1 MGTNQL
7 VPRGGLGGV
16 RPYSGRMNIDLPGF
30 PRRKFLSKYSLQ
42 RRSGARLVNL
52 GDGDLLPRL
61 LDQRGSQSRDAGGGI
76 QTFTKVPS
84 PRVWGLKVSAG
95 EIIVHTELGDL
106 QDTEGLPVEPRFYA
120 KKEAPLSIDD

>member
-1 MGTNQL
+1 
-7 VPRGGLGGV
+7 V
-16 RPYSGRMNIDLPGF
+16 RPYLGRMNIDLPGF
-30 PRRKFLSKYSLQ
+30 SRRKFLSKYSLQ

-95 EIIVHTELGDL
+95 RSLSTLSSVISRTRKGFPSSLAS
-106 QDTEGLPVEPRFYA
+106 TRSKKPRSASTTRSY
-120 KKEAPLSIDD
+120 